1 MQRLEI
7 AFETLAGR
15 GHRFDPE
22 ALIEHLERQLAD
34 GSRMAIVDS
43 DATQTAATLETIR
56 RETDADGLKPLALS
70 HPREARPGWVPWA
83 VALSAAAIVLV
94 LIGGVAILL
103 GGGDT
108 VAPVGSEPV
117 VETTIPPAPST
128 TTATAPST
136 TTITS
141 PSTTTATA
149 PSIPPASLSSLDAW
163 QQVGAEVM
171 QPAVSMTGITPL
183 GSGFVAV
190 GFEPDE
196 NGRQDGAVFSSQDGI
211 AWIRMA
217 EDDEAL
223 TTGAV
228 LMFAVAEGG
237 PGIVAVGYGCEDEPD
252 RCPPYATVW
261 SSADGTE
268 WTRTP
273 LDFDVFGEG
282 SGMYDVVASPHGIV
296 AVGATENWVSDELVR
311 VRPSVWISSDG
322 LDWVRA
328 WDGPE
333 TERDVTVYGQFDVQ
347 MQAVTAATDGIL
359 VAVGS
364 MLDDQG
370 AAVAAVWTSSDGVTW
385 DRVPHDPAIFGG
397 DGELELTM
405 WDVVADTSGFVAVGG
420 ERRSGVIRP
429 ALWTS
434 PDGFSW
440 SRVDLDSATAD
451 FVGPFGNVTVGGEGL
466 VVTGPV
472 MFEGFGQV
480 TVWTSANGSDW
491 DRIAELGN
499 GNTSAII
506 TTDQAVLVSGA
517 MGGPYQAAVWA
528 GPATPTPG

>member
-43 DATQTAATLETIR
+43 DATQTAETLETIR

-117 VETTIPPAPST
+117 VETTIPP
-128 TTATAPST
+128 APST

-347 MQAVTAATDGIL
+347 MQAVTVATDGIL

-364 MLDDQG
+364 MLDDRG